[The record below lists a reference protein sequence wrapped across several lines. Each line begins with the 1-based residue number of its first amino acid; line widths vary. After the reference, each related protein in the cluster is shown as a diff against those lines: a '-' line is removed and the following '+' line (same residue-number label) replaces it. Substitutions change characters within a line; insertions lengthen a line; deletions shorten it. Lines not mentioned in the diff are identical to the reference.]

1 MNDELSDPKK
11 LRPSLEVRFAS
22 RPEVYARLQQMADMM
37 DQALAEGCSA
47 DQAEA
52 RAMEQVQKLGGELLG
67 DWAHEKQQ
75 RSLLA
80 SQREN
85 PSAIKHIKKK

>member
-1 MNDELSDPKK
+1 MNDELPDQKK
-11 LRPSLEVRFAS
+11 SRPPLEVRFAS
-22 RPEVYARLQQMADMM
+22 RPEVYERLQQIADMM

-47 DQAEA
+47 DQAEE

-67 DWAHEKQQ
+67 DWANEKQQ
-75 RSLLA
+75 RSLME
-80 SQREN
+80 SQREH